1 MPTQTNNISTVLNTV
16 QATHADVTV
25 VAKTYVTQITFTG
38 NSTIVNPVWLD
49 PVVPYTYTAYS
60 AGVAQVSTET
70 LSGSVAGQ
78 PYTLIIYKYP
88 GLTTPNTVVS
98 PQYDTE
104 TYVAASDSDT
114 DLAAAFVVE
123 INKNN
128 QSFVMATSSSGV
140 ITLTAINSTASFTVI
155 EQSNTIGAFTTT
167 TANVPAFG
175 AVNSNGSGL
184 VGLPNVYISGL
195 VAGNTYDV
203 YTLTFYS
210 PTGFGA
216 FNEGVALIETNYYIC
231 ALSTSA
237 NVAALTTYMNASF

>member
-16 QATHADVTV
+16 QASHADVTV

-49 PVVPYTYTAYS
+49 PNVPYTYTGYT
-60 AGVAQVSTET
+60 AGTAQVSTET
-70 LSGSVAGQ
+70 LSGSVANQ

-88 GLTTPNTVVS
+88 GTNTPNTIVA
-98 PQYDTE
+98 PQYATE
-104 TYVAASDSDT
+104 TYVQASDSDT
-114 DLAAAFVVE
+114 DLATAFTSD
-123 INKNN
+123 INANP
-128 QSFVMATSSSGV
+128 QSYVTATSSAGV
-140 ITLTAINSTASFTVI
+140 ITLTAKDATASFVVI
-155 EQSNTIGAFTTT
+155 EQSNTIGTFATT
-167 TANVPAFG
+167 TANVMPFG

-184 VGLPNVYISGL
+184 VGLPGVYISGL
-195 VAGNTYDV
+195 VTGNTYDV
-203 YTLTFYS
+203 YTLTFYT